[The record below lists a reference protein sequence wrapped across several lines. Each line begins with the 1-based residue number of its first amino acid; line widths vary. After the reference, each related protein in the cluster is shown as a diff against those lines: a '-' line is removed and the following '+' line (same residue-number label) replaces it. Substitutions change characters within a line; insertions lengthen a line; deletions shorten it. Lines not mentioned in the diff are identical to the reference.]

1 MGSAIRR
8 TLVASVMLAVILIAS
23 VHVPGAVASTAEAVG
38 GERVYRRSATGGGDA
53 KRLRSAGIP
62 TVEFAF
68 GTDTV
73 HAVDEYTTVDALVD
87 NALVYASL
95 PRAFADSAASN

>member
-1 MGSAIRR
+1 MESVGSP
-8 TLVASVMLAVILIAS
+8 LVD
-23 VHVPGAVASTAEAVG
+23 AVASTAEAVA

-53 KRLRSAGIP
+53 KRLRNAGIP

-73 HAVDEYTTVDALVD
+73 HAVDEYTTADALAGNAAVYTRLPGALATEVGTGAVD
-87 NALVYASL
+87 TSKE
-95 PRAFADSAASN
+95 RT